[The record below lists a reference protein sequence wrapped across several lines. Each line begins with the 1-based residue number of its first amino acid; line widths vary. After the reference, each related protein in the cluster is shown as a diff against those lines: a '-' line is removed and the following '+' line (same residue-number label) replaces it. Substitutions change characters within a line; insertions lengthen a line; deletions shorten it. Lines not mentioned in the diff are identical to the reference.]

1 MAEKKL
7 TPKKADKVVI
17 PQKGV
22 FMGKEITLAEA
33 QDAAEAEGIEFI
45 GKTLDQ
51 LIKDL
56 TKKAEAAAPAPAK
69 KVVKTPPVHKTPEG
83 VDPAIKAAI
92 DKANA
97 DIALAKQKVAEAK
110 EAQKKQIEE
119 NKKKWAEEKAAAEEA
134 ARKLKEEAKK
144 QKEEAEAKAKEALE
158 ANRAENEKKLADA
171 EAELLE
177 ADKNFL
183 AAKEAISAAKVKI
196 AEAKKALG
204 QKVAKASSGKGKE
217 RAPKDLTVYTPGE
230 TYQIM
235 DGGVLVEVT
244 CKRTFV
250 GSKSGNTFY
259 QFKTADGRSIKRR
272 CYTA

>member
-119 NKKKWAEEKAAAEEA
+119 NKKKWAEEKQAAEEA

-171 EAELLE
+171 EATLANLE
-177 ADKNFL
+177 NVVAE
-183 AAKEAISAAKVKI
+183 AKLSIAAAKVQV

-204 QKVAKASSGKGKE
+204 QKVAKVSGGGKE

-230 TYQIM
+230 SYQIM
-235 DGGVLVEVT
+235 DNGALVEVT